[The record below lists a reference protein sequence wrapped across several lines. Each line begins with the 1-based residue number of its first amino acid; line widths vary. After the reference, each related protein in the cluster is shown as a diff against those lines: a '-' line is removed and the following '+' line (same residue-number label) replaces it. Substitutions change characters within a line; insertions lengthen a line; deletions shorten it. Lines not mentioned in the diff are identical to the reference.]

1 MEVSVETGSRN
12 ALAGVLAFDPVREH
26 NERLAHVL
34 PEGVLRW
41 AAATFPGRVAL
52 ATSLQAESLVLLD
65 MAHRLGLELHV
76 LTLDTGRLPQETYD
90 LVERVWERYGIR
102 VELVAPDPGEVAELT
117 AREGPNLFLRSPELR
132 ERCCHVRKVA
142 PLGRVLG
149 RFDAWVTGLRREQA
163 PLRRAARVVEH
174 DAANGGRLKVNPL
187 IDWRS
192 SQVWTYI
199 RTHDVPYHPFYDRG
213 YRSIGCA
220 PCTRAVAPDEDDRAG
235 RWWWE
240 SGTHKECG
248 LHFREPE
255 AARREAV

>member
-1 MEVSVETGSRN
+1 MEATVDIGSRN
-12 ALAGVLAFDPVREH
+12 GLAGLLSFDPVREH

-41 AAATFPGRVAL
+41 VAAPFPGRVAL

-65 MAHRLGLELHV
+65 LAHRLGLELHV
-76 LTLDTGRLPQETYD
+76 FTLDTGRLPQETYD
-90 LVERVWERYGIR
+90 LVERIHERYGVRI
-102 VELVAPDPGEVAELT
+102 ELVAPDPDEVAELT

-142 PLGRVLG
+142 PLARVLD
-149 RFDAWVTGLRREQA
+149 RFEVWVTGLRREQT
-163 PLRRAARVVEH
+163 PSRSAARVVEL

-187 IDWRS
+187 IDWRG

-199 RTHDVPYHPFYDRG
+199 RTHRVPYHPFYDRG

-240 SGTHKECG
+240 DGVHKECG
-248 LHFREPE
+248 LHARLRV
-255 AARREAV
+255 AARQEAV